1 LIFAEQS
8 FALYQ
13 DLGAFIRQ
21 ARLPLDDACLQ
32 LVASSEG
39 SYPEPMRNS
48 APPAIT
54 YPSEIL
60 WALQQEPE
68 EFEREAR
75 TFLALK
81 LFEQGRLSSGLAAK
95 LAGVPRLA
103 FLFLLGQHGLS
114 PVGVEPDELAEDL
127 ANARRAGSPE

>member
-1 LIFAEQS
+1 MSADRRGQ
-8 FALYQ
+8 
-13 DLGAFIRQ
+13 
-21 ARLPLDDACLQ
+21 RLSDYS
-32 LVASSEG
+32 VG
-39 SYPEPMRNS
+39 SYPEPMS
-48 APPAIT
+48 SHAPPAIT

-68 EFEREAR
+68 DFEREAR

-127 ANARRAGSPE
+127 AHARRAGCSEQHFPHNPSQQASGT